1 MKRINRRH
9 APVAHRFRHLIQP
22 IQQQGKLVFRQPAL
36 ALRPR
41 RLLLGKQLLRNPF
54 LQRQLFASPG
64 SQIEHGGQRP
74 MGIGFSPRQQ
84 RLRQL
89 EQENRFAAG
98 RFTQNKQRTAVF
110 FVNVENRRLR
120 RDWLVAGLQ
129 QTRVKAAYR
138 LTVVP
143 FVQR

>member
-1 MKRINRRH
+1 
-9 APVAHRFRHLIQP
+9 
-22 IQQQGKLVFRQPAL
+22 
-36 ALRPR
+36 
-41 RLLLGKQLLRNPF
+41 
-54 LQRQLFASPG
+54 
-64 SQIEHGGQRP
+64 